1 MEWSDDEDETKTYSL
16 PIPIFDQDTVG
27 DFINSIREFG
37 ADSPVSNTLAWKTAN
52 WDHAGSKK
60 GFVLS
65 VYVFIFY
72 VLFFLCIVKFI
83 FSFRISFVLQVESSQ
98 KGLT

>member
-1 MEWSDDEDETKTYSL
+1 MFQVKMEWSDDEDETKTYSL

-27 DFINSIREFG
+27 DFINSIHKSG
-37 ADSPVSNTLAWKTAN
+37 ADSPVSDTLAWKTAN

-65 VYVFIFY
+65 VYVLIFY
-72 VLFFLCIVKFI
+72 VLFFLCIVKFL
-83 FSFRISFVLQVESSQ
+83 FSFRISFVLQVESS
-98 KGLT
+98 

>member
-1 MEWSDDEDETKTYSL
+1 MEWSDDGDETKTYSL

-27 DFINSIREFG
+27 DFIDSIHDLG
-37 ADSPVSNTLAWKTAN
+37 MDSPVSNTLAWKTAN

-65 VYVFIFY
+65 VYVLIFFCSAHFCFSH
-72 VLFFLCIVKFI
+72 LMFFFH
-83 FSFRISFVLQVESSQ
+83 FPFRISFVLQVNAS
-98 KGLT
+98 